1 MIKLNNHGRTP
12 ERTRMRYI
20 TPGSRRTSD
29 CQPLRHQLPNHTPGP
44 WLPGPIP
51 SSFPS
56 HLGRPEGRQAELKDF
71 YELALPGWGLVPEW
85 ASLNNRGSTHSQA
98 EQNAC
103 EQNTPSVPNLPP
115 PRLLETALLAGEKKK
130 KTTTKTSG
138 LRYILCKT
146 EVRQS
151 IMELPCNHG
160 PGRGRPNQN
169 QLGFLS
175 SSDLSLSSH
184 FVSSA
189 ALIPRAGRAL
199 HLRSTL
205 E

>member
-130 KTTTKTSG
+130 KPQQKLVDSGISCVRRRSDKASWNYPATTGQAAEGQTRTNSVFCPRRTS
-138 LRYILCKT
+138 
-146 EVRQS
+146 
-151 IMELPCNHG
+151 P
-160 PGRGRPNQN
+160 
-169 QLGFLS
+169 
-175 SSDLSLSSH
+175 
-184 FVSSA
+184 
-189 ALIPRAGRAL
+189 
-199 HLRSTL
+199 
-205 E
+205 